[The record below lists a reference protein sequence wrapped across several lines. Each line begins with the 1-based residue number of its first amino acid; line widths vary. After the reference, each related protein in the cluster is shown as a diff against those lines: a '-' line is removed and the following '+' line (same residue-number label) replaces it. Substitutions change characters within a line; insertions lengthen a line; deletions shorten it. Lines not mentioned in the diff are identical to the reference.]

1 MDLQT
6 LTEAAKQWYDAGYCV
21 LPAAADGTKRPA
33 TSWREYI
40 NGDKPRPTYDELN
53 SMLTTGNFDGIG
65 VIAGIAS
72 GNLEMIELEGPFE
85 QACEALASLEKDAQ
99 AFGIKPLLDDILRG
113 NSEITPTGGIHFFYR
128 VKDGTPL
135 GNTKLAQKIQPDTNG
150 IKVIAETRGQG
161 GWVVVQPSGGRTH
174 PSGRAYRALDGTP
187 ATTPTITANDRDELY
202 RLFRTLDQITVVT
215 EPEFKQ
221 PTAPREGLSPG
232 DDFNN
237 RATWT
242 EILAPAGWKSLGSS
256 TRQGHPIEYWQ
267 RPGKNEGIS
276 ATTGGPGN
284 HLYVFSTSTNL
295 PAEQPLSK
303 FAVYTHQAHGGN
315 FSTAAKQLHKD
326 GFGKLNEPT
335 QSFTQIEDTKP
346 FVYTDLSWILSGN
359 PPEIEPPIWGKRR
372 DGLSLFYNARVNGIY
387 GDPETAKS
395 WLAMCTIAEA
405 LYEGSKCV
413 YLDADHNGAVEI
425 TSRFMLLGVDRKHL
439 ANPDLFRLYEPDSTN
454 ELGLFVQEMLEWTPA
469 LAVIDSIGEI
479 LPMLGLSSVDNDDI
493 TNAIRKLLK
502 PIAHKAG
509 ACVITIDHLPKDT
522 EARNSGY
529 AIGGTA
535 KKRAIDGVYLSAS
548 VKHSVAPG
556 RVGRIVLKVEKD
568 RAGKVREHSPANH
581 AGVFVLDSTNPQRI
595 DWHIEP
601 EEAAAD
607 GGLMPTNLMERVSH
621 YLEEWTDTKPP
632 SMNKI
637 QRSIQGNDRG
647 IARAVEMLLAEG
659 HIAEERHGQAR
670 LFKLLKPYRQ
680 KGNETNLSHFSQP
693 QPTLSLDTVT
703 NTSATSATSPVKRGE
718 AEVAN
723 PINCYV
729 CGERMAEVLILNNE
743 TKHWGCG

>member
-1 MDLQT
+1 MNPNLHT
-6 LTEAAKQWYDAGYCV
+6 LISAAQQWHDAGFCV

-40 NGDKPRPTYDELN
+40 NGDKPRPTLEQLN
-53 SMLTTGNFDGIG
+53 EMLATGNFDGIG
-65 VIAGIAS
+65 VIAGVAS

-85 QACEALASLEKDAQ
+85 QACEALESLERDAQ
-99 AFGIKPLLDDILRG
+99 TFGIKPLLDDIIRG

-128 VKDGTPL
+128 IKDGHL
-135 GNTKLAQKIQPDTNG
+135 QGNTKLAQKIEGDA

-161 GWVVVQPSGGRTH
+161 GWVVVQPSGGKTH
-174 PSGRAYRALDGTP
+174 PSGRAYRALDGAP
-187 ATTPTITANDRDELY
+187 ATTPQISSNDRDELY
-202 RLFRTLDQITVVT
+202 RLFKTLDQTVT
-215 EPEFKQ
+215 ISEPEFKQ
-221 PTAPREGLSPG
+221 PTAPKEGLTPG
-232 DDFNN
+232 DDYNN

-242 EILAPAGWKSLGSS
+242 EILAPAGWKSLGRS
-256 TRQGHPIEYWQ
+256 TRQGHPIEYWR
-267 RPGKNEGIS
+267 RPGKDEGIS
-276 ATTGGPGN
+276 ATTGGPGD

-295 PAEQPLSK
+295 PSEQALSK
-303 FAVYTHQAHGGN
+303 FAVYTHLTAAGD
-315 FSTAAKQLHKD
+315 FSKAAKQLHKD

-335 QSFTQIEDTKP
+335 TAAPETENKP
-346 FVYTDLSWILSGN
+346 FHYTDLSWILTGN
-359 PPEIEPPIWGKRR
+359 PPEVEPPTWGKRR
-372 DGLSLFYNARVNGIY
+372 DGLSLFYQSRINGIY

-405 LYEGSKCV
+405 LYEGTKCV
-413 YLDADHNGAVEI
+413 YLDADHNGPVEI

-439 ANPDLFRLYEPDSTN
+439 ANPDLFRLYEPDSTT
-454 ELGLFVQEMLEWTPA
+454 ELNLFVNEMLTWEPG

-493 TNAIRKLLK
+493 TNAIRQFLK

-509 ACVITIDHLPKDT
+509 ACVITIDHLPKDS

-556 RVGRIVLKVEKD
+556 RVGRVILKVEKD

-581 AGVFVLDSTNPQRI
+581 AGIFVLDSTNPQRI

-607 GGLMPTNLMERVSH
+607 GGLMPTNLMERVSQF
-621 YLEEWTDTKPP
+621 LEEWTADKPP

-637 QRSIQGNDRG
+637 QRSIKGNDRG
-647 IARAVEMLLAEG
+647 IARAVEMLLAEKN
-659 HIAEERHGQAR
+659 IAEERHGQAR
-670 LFKLLKPYRQ
+670 LFRLIKPYRQ
-680 KGNETNLSHFSQP
+680 KGNELNLSHLSQL
-693 QPTLSLDTVT
+693 QPELSPEGVT
-703 NTSATSATSPVKRGE
+703 NTSATSATSPVLRGE
-718 AEVAN
+718 AEVAK
-723 PINCYV
+723 ISNCII
-729 CGERMAEVLILNNE
+729 CGERLAEVLILNNE
-743 TKHWGCG
+743 TTHLGCA